1 MADFKPLFM
10 IKFIMRISP
19 SFSLGVAV
27 CVFSTIDLVA
37 QDSVSSGDDLLA
49 PYREAATKR
58 WSKEIDA
65 FDVQNESEPDSQDAI
80 LFIGSSSIRRWETMA
95 TDMAPYRTIRRGYGG
110 AKFTDMGVFVDRI
123 VTPHQYRALVMFVGN
138 GVTGKPKDHTPDQ
151 IEELAR
157 YIVGVS
163 QKHQTDAPVFLIE
176 ITPCEKRFDAW
187 PKIRQVNARLREI
200 ALSTPNTYFI
210 PTASHYLKA
219 DGTPRAELFVS
230 DRLHLNERG
239 YELWSSLIRR
249 RLDDVFR
256 ANAFEAAAEATA
268 AKIAAKNAS
277 ENAAVATKP
286 EAKKIAPAAAN

>member
-1 MADFKPLFM
+1 MADFKTLFVN
-10 IKFIMRISP
+10 KFIMRIST
-19 SFSLGVAV
+19 SFLLGVAV
-27 CVFSTIDLVA
+27 CVFSTIDLLA

-58 WSKEIDA
+58 WSKAIDD
-65 FDVQNESEPDSQDAI
+65 FDVQNESEPDPQDAI

-95 TDMAPYRTIRRGYGG
+95 TDMTPYRTIRRGYGG
-110 AKFTDMGVFVDRI
+110 AKFTDMGVFADRI
-123 VTPHQYRALVMFVGN
+123 VTPHQYRGLVMFVGN
-138 GVTGKPKDHTPDQ
+138 GVTGTPEDHTPDQ

-157 YIVGVS
+157 YIVDVS

-210 PTASHYLKA
+210 PTASHYLKT

-230 DRLHLNERG
+230 DRLHLSERG

-256 ANAFEAAAEATA
+256 ANALEAV
-268 AKIAAKNAS
+268 AAKNAAKKGT
-277 ENAAVATKP
+277 EKAASATKA
-286 EAKKIAPAAAN
+286 EVKKIAPAAAN